1 MKSPDGSGSRMR
13 RADVR
18 SGTGPENTVP
28 RFAAG
33 RCGDEQASGRQAP
46 ARVALVSARAARGL
60 DEDMAL
66 LAAALSARGLQPQIV
81 EWDDPEVIWSAYE
94 LALLRST
101 WDYTERL
108 DEFRTWLASVAPQTR
123 LHNPQSLALWNTD
136 KHYLRELAEFGIP
149 TVPSEFIEPGEDP
162 TGAVE
167 AFLRRHSCAE
177 LVVKPAVGAGSR
189 GALRLA
195 RSRAA
200 QAAAHAQGLLSAG
213 RSVLLQPYL
222 ADVDCNGETALVYF
236 GGRLSHAIR
245 KGPLLRPGE
254 RPTRALFAPEH
265 ITPRTPE
272 RAQERLGATV
282 LDALVCMGRAA
293 VMPLYARVD
302 LLRDP
307 RGTPVVLEL
316 EIAEPS
322 LFLGFAEGAAARF
335 ALEIARL
342 L

>member
-1 MKSPDGSGSRMR
+1 MKPQEDSGNRMKQTD
-13 RADVR
+13 AR
-18 SGTGPENTVP
+18 SGYGPENAAP
-28 RFAAG
+28 RPAAG
-33 RCGDEQASGRQAP
+33 RCSDERAFGRQAA
-46 ARVALVSARAARGL
+46 ARVALVRARAARGL
-60 DEDMAL
+60 DEDMVP
-66 LAAALSARGLQPQIV
+66 LAAALSARGLEPQIV
-81 EWDDPEVIWSAYE
+81 EWDDPEVSWPEYE

-108 DEFRTWLASVAPQTR
+108 GEFRTWLASVARQTR

-136 KHYLRELAEFGIP
+136 KHYLRELAELGIP

-162 TGAVE
+162 ATAVE
-167 AFLRRHSCAE
+167 AFLSRQSCAE

-189 GALRLA
+189 GARRLA

-200 QAAAHAQGLLSAG
+200 EAVAHAQGLLSAG

-222 ADVDCNGETALVYF
+222 ADVDRNGETALVYF
-236 GGRLSHAIR
+236 AGRLSHAIR

-254 RPTRALFAPEH
+254 DPTRALFAPEH
-265 ITPRTPE
+265 ITPRVPE
-272 RAQERLGATV
+272 QAQGQLGARV
-282 LDALVCMGRAA
+282 LDALLSAGRSAG
-293 VMPLYARVD
+293 MPLYARVD

-307 RGTPVVLEL
+307 RGAPLVLEL
-316 EIAEPS
+316 ELAEPS
-322 LFLGFAEGAAARF
+322 LFLGFAHDAAARF